1 MKYKV
6 GDKVKIKSLD
16 WYKANKC
23 KGFVMCDGLAFIK
36 DMTEYCGK
44 ELTIDSIYI
53 DHNSKYEYTMKEP
66 KIRWIFNEGMFEG
79 LADDNSQDKMVSL
92 EKACDMLYAM
102 LSTQD
107 INDYYYVTAP
117 AYDTVEDLV
126 EDFRKSFEE

>member
-79 LADDNSQDKMVSL
+79 LADNNSQDKMVSL